1 MSDTEPPSE
10 TGSAAGADKVVRVE
24 RVIAASP
31 EAIFAV
37 LADPNRHQ
45 DFDGSGTVR
54 AARSDAPERLTLGS
68 RFGMNMRL
76 GVPYRTTNEVV
87 EFDEGRLIGWR
98 HVGGHVWR
106 YRLEAVEGAEPPATL
121 VVEEFDWS
129 TNRAPLMLKV
139 MKAIPKNEKAMR
151 ATLERLASL
160 VEPAGT

>member
-1 MSDTEPPSE
+1 
-10 TGSAAGADKVVRVE
+10 
-24 RVIAASP
+24 
-31 EAIFAV
+31 
-37 LADPNRHQ
+37 
-45 DFDGSGTVR
+45 
-54 AARSDAPERLTLGS
+54 
-68 RFGMNMRL
+68 
-76 GVPYRTTNEVV
+76 
-87 EFDEGRLIGWR
+87 
-98 HVGGHVWR
+98 VWR